1 MKPMANNNNWLVFT
15 MLIGFVVTALFMILY
30 PTSYQHTNHGSV
42 SPLKEKLNNFVTG
55 GRSLKQ
61 NNNKHHVIDET
72 IRISEKMSLLRQQ
85 TLIIKDKFRRLQK
98 ENDELMKEVSQQ
110 QNTTNKNK
118 YIDNKTIKKVAQS
131 TATLIEEECTYE
143 IPNIVLDFEEIVAFD
158 KEPIDRLTNFTRE
171 DYVKYMTSC
180 AGVEH
185 YALLSYI
192 SHVFHTALVGGNNNS
207 TANDDNTTYYD
218 SDCHHFAD
226 IGTKVVTSAL
236 ALASNLQTPIWTFDL
251 ADNQR
256 ATAFRGKSEMV
267 WQREL
272 LHVGANITFFNLDL
286 LTVSDD
292 QFKRYIGD
300 FFVFLDTAHLPYSN
314 PFEVAFFQRVLNVGF
329 KGILLLAGIKF
340 NPEMKRFWTE
350 VQNLAYEH
358 GFTTYD
364 ITRVGHWSGAGL
376 VDFSGKVTIR
386 EGSLPPVPSCDKC
399 LIKPPPSKEMFASS
413 TPKKDSST
421 LTTYKIH
428 FWDDGTYCKVREELQ
443 SKEGFATHP
452 QTSLVDTPE
461 EADIIV
467 WVSTRARLEAE
478 NPPQNYTN
486 VVLLDYAD
494 NCDTHPFKGRIS
506 NLIGYFKRS
515 FVRRKDGIY
524 DGNCSNDEN
533 IYPYSY
539 SGAGGLI
546 NNDPHKERKLVI
558 TNTMRDHHGKSFWNE
573 SRERILGWT
582 KDFVKKHG
590 LEDKVFVAV
599 TGDGGRNIG
608 WDKTYNSLLGNS
620 KIIVTANP
628 SVSREFFC

>member
-1 MKPMANNNNWLVFT
+1 MANNNNWLFS
-15 MLIGFVVTALFMILY
+15 MLIGLVVAAMFMIISNDY
-30 PTSYQHTNHGSV
+30 VTTSYQHTSHGSSV
-42 SPLKEKLNNFVTG
+42 NPPVKEKLNNFVTTGG

-61 NNNKHHVIDET
+61 NNNKHHAKSLSPAET

-85 TLIIKDKFRRLQK
+85 TIVMKDQIRRLQK
-98 ENDELMKEVSQQ
+98 ENDELMK
-110 QNTTNKNK
+110 
-118 YIDNKTIKKVAQS
+118 DQS
-131 TATLIEEECTYE
+131 TAALNEECTYE

-158 KEPIDRLTNFTRE
+158 KEPIDRLANFTRE

-192 SHVFHTALVGGNNNS
+192 SHVFHTALVGGTNNS
-207 TANDDNTTYYD
+207 TADDGKIYYE
-218 SDCHHFAD
+218 SSNCHHFAD

-236 ALASNLQTPIWTFDL
+236 ALASNLKTPIWTFDL
-251 ADNQR
+251 VNNQR
-256 ATAFRGKSEMV
+256 ATAFRGKTEV
-267 WQREL
+267 QWQREV
-272 LHVGANITFFNLDL
+272 HEVGANITFFNLDL
-286 LTVSDD
+286 LTVSED

-314 PFEVAFFQRVLNVGF
+314 PFEVAFFQRMLNVGF
-329 KGILLLAGIKF
+329 KGILLMAGIKF
-340 NPEMKRFWTE
+340 NPEMKRFWKD

-376 VDFSGKVTIR
+376 IDFSGKVTIR

-399 LIKPPPSKEMFASS
+399 LIKPPPGKDMFASS
-413 TPKKDSST
+413 TAKKDSST
-421 LTTYKIH
+421 LTTYKVH

-467 WVSTRARLEAE
+467 WVTTRARLEAE

-494 NCDTHPFKGRIS
+494 NCDTHPFKGRVS

-515 FVRRKDGIY
+515 FVSRKGGIY
-524 DGNCSNDEN
+524 VGNCSNDEN
-533 IYPYSY
+533 IFPYSY
-539 SGAGGLI
+539 SGAHGLI

-558 TNTMRDHHGKSFWNE
+558 TNTLRDHHGKSFWNE
-573 SRERILGWT
+573 SRERILSWT
-582 KDFVKKHG
+582 KSFVKKHG
-590 LEDKVFVAV
+590 LEHKVFVGA
-599 TGDGGRNIG
+599 TSDGGRNIG

-628 SVSREFFC
+628 SVSRELSLLFLIHLDVHNFH